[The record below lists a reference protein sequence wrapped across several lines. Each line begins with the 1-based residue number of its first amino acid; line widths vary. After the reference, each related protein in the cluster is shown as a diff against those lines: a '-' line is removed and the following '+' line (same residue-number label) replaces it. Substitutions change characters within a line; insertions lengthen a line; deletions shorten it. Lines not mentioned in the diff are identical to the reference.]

1 MKMIYD
7 AKCVKVH
14 LKQIYMLKIYI
25 SCKISVSIVHGNQ
38 THQIKNEYLH
48 LNAKETKELAPQ
60 VAKIMA
66 KQLNHDEN
74 WEQEQIEL
82 FLDLAKKYHI

>member
-1 MKMIYD
+1 LNPRLPITE
-7 AKCVKVH
+7 AQVH
-14 LKQIYMLKIYI
+14 YA
-25 SCKISVSIVHGNQ
+25 
-38 THQIKNEYLH
+38 IKYEMACTIEDVLSRRTRCLL

-82 FLDLAKKYHI
+82 FLGLAKNYHI